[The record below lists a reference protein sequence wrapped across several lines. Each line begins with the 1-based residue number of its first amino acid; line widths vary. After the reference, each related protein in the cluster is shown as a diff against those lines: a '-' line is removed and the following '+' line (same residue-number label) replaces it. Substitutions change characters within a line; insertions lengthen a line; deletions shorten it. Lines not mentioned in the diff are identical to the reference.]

1 MIAAAL
7 VQTAVLLSSGAF
19 NVLLNP
25 DSLNVGTQL
34 FVSSVILMIGFAQGM
49 VLLLL
54 KVLIRSVTGW
64 NPRFGTSYLFA
75 PLASAMS
82 NSINDRPGEIE
93 VNTPVVTPVFTRHH
107 TTEPREA
114 KGSVYDGYDSDDCD
128 EDVTASH
135 FMPELELAIDERRNV
150 YTDIYLLGIATF
162 TTTYCIDTVSPT
174 PTAAFVSG
182 LLIMSVSQSINIL
195 IILMRTSGQHM
206 DPEMF
211 REMRSKRLLT
221 VTSCIF
227 ATGSFVMF
235 CVAMGT
241 TEAIQ
246 TPIHSI
252 FDMTFSILLPLTA
265 PWLLVTVSP
274 KQQPLRTFFEC
285 TPFVFTICFSYVLFF
300 LATRGQLST
309 IVHEM
314 ASSVAKA
321 DNATNVTMSNNI
333 VDIEFHSNVN
343 ASIRFNMEMFSKT
356 SVDSAGNI
364 PMLLLAPLVK
374 IPTIVVVL
382 ANVVNRSNLV
392 VITVLLVVLSLRE
405 VLDSEM
411 TDLPT
416 HRAYTVALLLAVVSL
431 VFNVVKYLKMPRC
444 IVHLNDGNSAHS
456 SQVDIDAS
464 LPLEEL

>member
-1 MIAAAL
+1 
-7 VQTAVLLSSGAF
+7 
-19 NVLLNP
+19 
-25 DSLNVGTQL
+25 
-34 FVSSVILMIGFAQGM
+34 
-49 VLLLL
+49 
-54 KVLIRSVTGW
+54 
-64 NPRFGTSYLFA
+64 
-75 PLASAMS
+75 
-82 NSINDRPGEIE
+82 
-93 VNTPVVTPVFTRHH
+93 
-107 TTEPREA
+107 
-114 KGSVYDGYDSDDCD
+114 
-128 EDVTASH
+128 
-135 FMPELELAIDERRNV
+135 
-150 YTDIYLLGIATF
+150 
-162 TTTYCIDTVSPT
+162 
-174 PTAAFVSG
+174 
-182 LLIMSVSQSINIL
+182 
-195 IILMRTSGQHM
+195 
-206 DPEMF
+206 
-211 REMRSKRLLT
+211 
-221 VTSCIF
+221 
-227 ATGSFVMF
+227 
-235 CVAMGT
+235 
-241 TEAIQ
+241 
-246 TPIHSI
+246 
-252 FDMTFSILLPLTA
+252 MTFSILLPLTA